1 MGPKEESLTNL
12 ENQIEK
18 IINISTQTNGKFEN
32 FKKNIVDTNKTLLL
46 AEENQQKL
54 VLIEENNETLKKNT
68 NKILEV
74 SDSITRDFKEQPGEM
89 YKHNEQGK
97 TSHNILSHCFQ
108 VD

>member
-1 MGPKEESLTNL
+1 M
-12 ENQIEK
+12 EK

-74 SDSITRDFKEQPGEM
+74 SDSITRDFKEPTWR
-89 YKHNEQGK
+89 N
-97 TSHNILSHCFQ
+97 
-108 VD
+108 V